1 MDRAEST
8 TSRIKTID
16 LKTLYVHLHVGY
28 LSLRY
33 TNQKKRGPS
42 KNGKG
47 KTRKD
52 EQKREKASV
61 AAAAELPRPNNN
73 KKAGPQGKAASQQAT
88 QKRKNLNPKTS

>member
-33 TNQKKRGPS
+33 TNQKKGA
-42 KNGKG
+42 K
-47 KTRKD
+47 
-52 EQKREKASV
+52 
-61 AAAAELPRPNNN
+61 
-73 KKAGPQGKAASQQAT
+73 
-88 QKRKNLNPKTS
+88 